1 MFDLPVHYIKCKKTF
16 YRPIKNRLIMVLHL
30 GTKKIYFVQK
40 EPKYFKKSQN
50 QLIDYLNKCPL
61 FDFKFSMIK
70 IFLWTKTVLYRL
82 FPI

>member
-1 MFDLPVHYIKCKKTF
+1 
-16 YRPIKNRLIMVLHL
+16 MVLHL
-30 GTKKIYFVQK
+30 GTKKKYFGQK

-50 QLIDYLNKCPL
+50 QLIDYLKFCPL

-82 FPI
+82 FPFCDHPILAMLMPPKRLR